1 MKIRNLV
8 LDLSDDFEVVNG
20 ELELRVNVDL
30 VGNLPLSVFDQNNI
44 AFVDRVLQVNVTR
57 VAHKYV
63 DL

>member
-1 MKIRNLV
+1 LKIRNLV

>member
-1 MKIRNLV
+1 LKIRNLV

-57 VAHKYV
+57 VAHKNV